1 VDDSSQL
8 VAQFEKN
15 AKEEVR
21 VSIDDF
27 RGRKI
32 INIRVYY
39 RSDAGQWLPGKQG
52 LALAVDRYRDLADAV
67 LRLGEGLQAQGLL
80 PASKDHGEDT
90 GGPDRTRKGANRT
103 SGAGA

>member
-1 VDDSSQL
+1 MDDSSQL

-21 VSIDDF
+21 VSIDEF

-32 INIRVYY
+32 INMRVYY
-39 RSDAGQWLPGKQG
+39 RSDSGKWLPGKQG

-67 LRLGEGLQAQGLL
+67 LRLGERLQSQGLL
-80 PASKDHGEDT
+80 PNASIST
-90 GGPDRTRKGANRT
+90 GSRTEGK
-103 SGAGA
+103 

>member
-1 VDDSSQL
+1 MDDSSQL

-15 AKEEVR
+15 SKEEVR

-39 RSDAGQWLPGKQG
+39 RSDRGEWLPGKQG
-52 LALAVDRYRDLADAV
+52 LALAVDRYRDLADAI
-67 LRLGEGLQAQGLL
+67 LRLGEALQAQSLL
-80 PASKDHGEDT
+80 PSKGSRDAFGDA
-90 GGPDRTRKGANRT
+90 DNQK
-103 SGAGA
+103 

>member
-15 AKEEVR
+15 SKEEVR

-39 RSDAGQWLPGKQG
+39 RSDSGQWLPGKQG

-67 LRLGEGLQAQGLL
+67 LRLGEALQAQGLL
-80 PASKDHGEDT
+80 HSKGRAPGGDT
-90 GGPDRTRKGANRT
+90 DDQK
-103 SGAGA
+103 

>member
-1 VDDSSQL
+1 VEGHPVDEATQL

-32 INIRVYY
+32 INLRVYY
-39 RSDAGQWLPGKQG
+39 KADGGHWLPGKQG
-52 LALAVDRYRDLADAV
+52 LALGVDRYRDLADALV
-67 LRLGEGLQAQGLL
+67 KLGEELEAKGLL
-80 PASKDHGEDT
+80 
-90 GGPDRTRKGANRT
+90 GGK
-103 SGAGA
+103 SSQ